1 MELDTH
7 FGINVEND
15 GTPHISYQPN
25 AVDEYIVVVNLPE
38 DWDEVHNYIIN
49 ENEIDGIPNRKIECV
64 NDKVFSLRS
73 SIYMMSQ
80 EEADV
85 LKSHPKVEEVEL
97 NPEKYPQPESL
108 FSFKFRKN
116 VAFNKPVYTGAA
128 DNETTSHTNSV
139 RSNWSHLFVNGGQSS
154 EPFQGVGITT
164 TTKVNQDILYS
175 LTGKGVDAV
184 IIDSGVSV
192 THPEFIAEDGTYRV
206 RDVILDGPYKVDP
219 AAFSGYTETVTID
232 GVNIGTRAQE
242 ARARSWWSNT
252 SIRSAQFQSLG
263 TVSISSSYTRIQAH
277 SKTGT
282 NRVTDSHGTSCAS
295 QIGGN
300 WHGLAFECNLW
311 NIRIAL
317 GGSGGIIGSST
328 ALDACTIFHNAK
340 KIIQDVADPTLINN
354 SYGGSGTTGNTS
366 GVNYS
371 IGYRGNSQT
380 YTGTGTLYT
389 IPANSGGARC
399 NASFTYHNGVASQL
413 VAYGGNGK
421 YLNPGSTTSSAAE
434 NAIAAGCIVVASA
447 GNNNQKLSDKDDID
461 FDNWYGNSST
471 YINRVGGV
479 QKGFSGDHLRTK
491 GSIRVGALDCAVEP
505 VSAKQG
511 STAYNFRKVTY
522 SSNGPMI
529 NIWSPGEY
537 TMAASYA
544 SGEDYD
550 RDDDSNYHDQWFNG
564 TSAAGPNACS
574 VIALELQTNPKAN
587 QDDIH
592 KFLDSGPGAI
602 TSDQLSDPYPNEN
615 DAAYWSM
622 TYNST
627 YDSSNAGECYNVR
640 GNGNLRGA
648 PRRVLNNPYASN
660 LRPTFANVIGGE
672 SIITDNLV
680 LHLDAA
686 DSRSYTGIGTVWYD
700 LSGNDNDFNLY
711 GSPTKND
718 DNGGS
723 LNFDGTNDYAQG
735 VEDSNLDL
743 RWVNFSP
750 YGGTSYSFGCWVKFN
765 SSSGTHAF
773 LASSSL
779 FGSGGSLRNG
789 SWEIYHVSSTNY
801 VTLHI
806 MRGAANYYWDIQSVS
821 ENTWSYIFFSDKNDG
836 SAGGDRMYLN
846 GVLQPNAA
854 RFTWPGY
861 TFVHN
866 DYFRIASRREGG
878 LSNIQVNNVQVYKYK
893 DLNDEEVLFNY
904 NAMKGRFEQKP
915 LILSGISYSFT

>member
-1 MELDTH
+1 MKFDTNY
-7 FGINVEND
+7 FDEVEND
-15 GTPHISYQPN
+15 DTPHISYQPN
-25 AVDEYIVVVNLPE
+25 EIDEYIVVVNLPE
-38 DWDEVHNYIIN
+38 DWNEVHNFIIN
-49 ENEIDGIPNRKIECV
+49 ENEIDGIPNRKVECV

-73 SIYMMSQ
+73 SIYIMSQ

-85 LKSHPKVEEVEL
+85 LKTHPKVENVEL

-154 EPFQGVGITT
+154 APFQGVGITT

-192 THPEFIAEDGTYRV
+192 THPEFIADDGTFRV

-252 SIRSAQFQSLG
+252 SIRSTQFQSLG
-263 TVSISSSYTRIQAH
+263 TLFISSSYTRIQAH

-282 NRVTDSHGTSCAS
+282 NNITSSHGTSCAS

-317 GGSGGIIGSST
+317 TGSGGIIGSST

-340 KIIQDVADPTLINN
+340 KLIQDIADPTLINN

-461 FDNWYGNSST
+461 FNNWYGSSST

-511 STAYNFRKVTY
+511 STAYKFRKVTY

-660 LRPTFANVIGGE
+660 LRPTFASVIGGE
-672 SIITDNLV
+672 SIITSNLV
-680 LHLDAA
+680 LNLDANN
-686 DSRSYTGIGTVWYD
+686 YTSGSTWND
-700 LSGNDNDFNLY
+700 LSGEGHNAIINGATYNS
-711 GSPTKND
+711 G
-718 DNGGS
+718 NGGYFD
-723 LNFDGTNDYAQG
+723 FDGTNDYIVNNQTDVIPSGTNLFTYSVWIYIDNINSNFGSSKAASLFSGDGTGTVECGLFRASGTGTGAPTQLKMSRHGGGNTGSCVVNISMNLSQWYNVTVVRDG
-735 VEDSNLDL
+735 VSSQVVYINGVSVGTGNLSN
-743 RWVNFSP
+743 S
-750 YGGTSYSFGCWVKFN
+750 FN
-765 SSSGTHAF
+765 SNSMKIGG
-773 LASSSL
+773 AST
-779 FGSGGSLRNG
+779 SGGYEGWL
-789 SWEIYHVSSTNY
+789 
-801 VTLHI
+801 
-806 MRGAANYYWDIQSVS
+806 
-821 ENTWSYIFFSDKNDG
+821 DG
-836 SAGGDRMYLN
+836 RIGTVLLYNSALTVAEVN
-846 GVLQPNAA
+846 
-854 RFTWPGY
+854 
-861 TFVHN
+861 HN
-866 DYFRIASRREGG
+866 FDT
-878 LSNIQVNNVQVYKYK
+878 
-893 DLNDEEVLFNY
+893 
-904 NAMKGRFEQKP
+904 MKGRYLDEP
-915 LILSGISYSFT
+915 LTLSGISYSLT

>member
-1 MELDTH
+1 MKLNEEFEDTP
-7 FGINVEND
+7 II
-15 GTPHISYQPN
+15 TYQSDEI
-25 AVDEYIVVVNLPE
+25 DEYIVVVNLPE
-38 DWDEVHNYIIN
+38 DWSEVHNYIIN
-49 ENEIDGIPNRKIECV
+49 ENEIDAVPNRKVECV

-80 EEADV
+80 MEADV
-85 LKSHPKVEEVEL
+85 LKTHPKVEEVKL

-108 FSFKFRKN
+108 FSYKFRKN
-116 VAFNKPVYTGAA
+116 VAFNKPVFTGAA

-154 EPFQGVGITT
+154 APFQGVGITT

-219 AAFSGYTETVTID
+219 AAFNGYTETVTID

-242 ARARSWWSNT
+242 ARARSWWST
-252 SIRSAQFQSLG
+252 PSIRSVSFQSLG
-263 TVSISSSYTRIQAH
+263 TVTISSLYTRIQAH

-282 NRVTDSHGTSCAS
+282 NRIIDSHGTSCAS

-340 KIIQDVADPTLINN
+340 KIVQTVADPTLINN
-354 SYGGSGTTGNTS
+354 SYGGSSTTGNSS
-366 GVNYS
+366 GTTYS
-371 IGYRGNSQT
+371 IGYRGNTQI
-380 YTGTGTLYT
+380 YTGSGTLYT

-399 NASFTYHNGVASQL
+399 NATFTYNNGSLSSLA
-413 VAYGGNGK
+413 AYGGNGK
-421 YLNPGSTTSSAAE
+421 YLNPGSITSSAAE
-434 NAIAAGCIVVASA
+434 NAIASGCIVVASA
-447 GNNNQKLSDKDDID
+447 GNNNQKLSDKDDVD
-461 FDNWYGNSST
+461 FDNWYGSSST

-529 NIWSPGEY
+529 NIWSPGEF

-550 RDDDSNYHDQWFNG
+550 RDDDPNYHDQWFNG

-574 VIALELQTNPKAN
+574 VIALELQTNPKAD

-592 KFLDSGPGAI
+592 KFLDSGPGGI
-602 TSDQLSDPYPNEN
+602 TSNQLSDPYPNEN

-622 TYNST
+622 TYNAT
-627 YDSSNAGECYNVR
+627 YDASNPGECYNVR

-648 PRRVLNNPYASN
+648 PNRVLNNPYASN
-660 LRPTFANVIGGE
+660 VIPKVTGV
-672 SIITDNLV
+672 SI
-680 LHLDAA
+680 
-686 DSRSYTGIGTVWYD
+686 
-700 LSGNDNDFNLY
+700 SG
-711 GSPTKND
+711 
-718 DNGGS
+718 
-723 LNFDGTNDYAQG
+723 
-735 VEDSNLDL
+735 V
-743 RWVNFSP
+743 
-750 YGGTSYSFGCWVKFN
+750 SFQQ
-765 SSSGTHAF
+765 T
-773 LASSSL
+773 
-779 FGSGGSLRNG
+779 
-789 SWEIYHVSSTNY
+789 
-801 VTLHI
+801 
-806 MRGAANYYWDIQSVS
+806 
-821 ENTWSYIFFSDKNDG
+821 
-836 SAGGDRMYLN
+836 
-846 GVLQPNAA
+846 
-854 RFTWPGY
+854 
-861 TFVHN
+861 
-866 DYFRIASRREGG
+866 
-878 LSNIQVNNVQVYKYK
+878 
-893 DLNDEEVLFNY
+893 
-904 NAMKGRFEQKP
+904 
-915 LILSGISYSFT
+915 

>member
-242 ARARSWWSNT
+242 ARARSWWST
-252 SIRSAQFQSLG
+252 PSIRSVSFQSLG
-263 TVSISSSYTRIQAH
+263 TVTISSSYTRIQAH

-328 ALDACTIFHNAK
+328 ALDACTIFHKAK
-340 KIIQDVADPTLINN
+340 KLIQDVADPTLINN
-354 SYGGSGTTGNTS
+354 SYGGSSTTGNTS

-399 NASFTYHNGVASQL
+399 NATFTYHNGSSSTQ
-413 VAYGGNGK
+413 VAYSGNGK

-447 GNNNQKLSDKDDID
+447 GNNNQKLSDKDDVD
-461 FDNWYGNSST
+461 FDNWYGSSST

-544 SGEDYD
+544 SGENYD
-550 RDDDSNYHDQWFNG
+550 RDDDPNYHDQWFNG

-592 KFLDSGPGAI
+592 KFLDSGPGGI
-602 TSDQLSDPYPNEN
+602 SSNQLSDPYPNEN

-622 TYNST
+622 TYNAT
-627 YDSSNAGECYNVR
+627 YDASNPGECYNVR

-648 PRRVLNNPYASN
+648 PNRVLNNPYASN
-660 LRPTFANVIGGE
+660 VIPK
-672 SIITDNLV
+672 V
-680 LHLDAA
+680 
-686 DSRSYTGIGTVWYD
+686 
-700 LSGNDNDFNLY
+700 
-711 GSPTKND
+711 
-718 DNGGS
+718 
-723 LNFDGTNDYAQG
+723 
-735 VEDSNLDL
+735 
-743 RWVNFSP
+743 
-750 YGGTSYSFGCWVKFN
+750 
-765 SSSGTHAF
+765 
-773 LASSSL
+773 
-779 FGSGGSLRNG
+779 
-789 SWEIYHVSSTNY
+789 
-801 VTLHI
+801 
-806 MRGAANYYWDIQSVS
+806 
-821 ENTWSYIFFSDKNDG
+821 
-836 SAGGDRMYLN
+836 N
-846 GVLQPNAA
+846 GVS
-854 RFTWPGY
+854 
-861 TFVHN
+861 
-866 DYFRIASRREGG
+866 I
-878 LSNIQVNNVQVYKYK
+878 
-893 DLNDEEVLFNY
+893 
-904 NAMKGRFEQKP
+904 
-915 LILSGISYSFT
+915 SGVSFQQT